1 VKRVL
6 VTGATGFTGSH
17 LVDAL
22 LERDDLQLHIIRRW
36 SSRMINLEHIRDLE
50 ERVTEHVCN
59 VLDPSSIMR
68 VLAAVRPDWIFHL
81 AAESYVHP
89 SWDMPSLY
97 VDTNIKGTLNVLEAM
112 RHLGLGAT
120 RMQVAGSGEEYGL
133 VHEDEVPIR
142 EENPLRPVNPYA
154 VSKVG
159 QGFMCDVYHR
169 SYGLQVIQTR
179 TFNHEGPR
187 RDSVFALASF
197 AHQIARIEQD
207 QQEPVIKVGDTTARR
222 NWIDARDVARAYIRA
237 IEACEPGEVYLIG
250 SDRVCTVAE
259 CLHMLVA
266 MSPARDRISVAVDPS
281 RLRPTEVPLL
291 VADWSK
297 FRARTG
303 WAPVIPLEQTLR
315 DTLDYW
321 RRRVRPA
328 SGLRPS
334 ETAA

>member
-1 VKRVL
+1 MRVL

-22 LERDDLQLHIIRRW
+22 LERAGVELHIIRRW
-36 SSRMINLEHIRDLE
+36 SSRMINLEHIADLE
-50 ERVTEHVCN
+50 RRVAQHVCN
-59 VLDPSSIMR
+59 VLDPSSVMR
-68 VLAAVRPDWIFHL
+68 VVASVRPDWIFHL
-81 AAESYVHP
+81 AAESYVQP

-97 VDTNIKGTLNVLEAM
+97 VDTNIKGTLNLLEAL
-112 RHLGLGAT
+112 RHLELRET
-120 RMQVAGSGEEYGL
+120 RMHVAGSGEEYGL
-133 VHEDEVPIR
+133 VHEHEVPIR
-142 EENPLRPVNPYA
+142 EESALRPVNPYA

-169 SYGLQVIQTR
+169 SYGLHIVQTR

-187 RDSVFALASF
+187 RDSVFALPGF
-197 AHQIARIEQD
+197 AYQIARIEQG
-207 QQEPVIKVGDTTARR
+207 QQEPVIRVGDIAPRR

-237 IEACEPGEVYLIG
+237 VEACEPGQVYLIG
-250 SDRVCTVAE
+250 SDRVCTVGD
-259 CLHMLVA
+259 CLEMLVA
-266 MSPARDRISVAVDPS
+266 MSPERDRIAVARDPA

-303 WAPVIPLEQTLR
+303 WAPTIPLEQTLR

-321 RRRVRPA
+321 RQRVRRT
-328 SGLRPS
+328 G
-334 ETAA
+334 